1 MDTDYLTVLRQMIA
15 QAVDLCADPDLLDL
29 IYKLLTAQQ

>member
-1 MDTDYLTVLRQMIA
+1 MDTDYLSALRQLIA
-15 QAVDLCADPDLLDL
+15 LAADLCTDPDLLDL